1 MPDNLVVIRRE
12 EQALA
17 MLRRA
22 RVAMTVG
29 KVLLWMDLLLLCFV
43 YVGLRSGSKLWLL
56 WVLVEGV
63 LGLVLV
69 GAGAYQR
76 RRAQDWLDS
85 MSPPQRAA

>member
-76 RRAQDWLDS
+76 RRAQDRLDS